1 MWLHRQHLPT
11 CHIWSRS
18 RMGLLPH
25 VAKVITYFFY
35 FFICMKNLSLDLEL
49 KPLNRFWHAIQQQTR
64 IHAGQC
70 LLGVRTQYL
79 DIFTLK
85 TPQNPI
91 CLVHIMESPWQ
102 IHIRITAWCIELS
115 YWISWN
121 LVGCLTLPSTW
132 STHIKFWDPVF
143 ISETNRGRKLK
154 FGFWYAG
161 RNLRVL

>member
-25 VAKVITYFFY
+25 VAKVITYFF
-35 FFICMKNLSLDLEL
+35 ISLFVC
-49 KPLNRFWHAIQQQTR
+49 KIFPWTWSLNRWTDFDMR
-64 IHAGQC
+64 YSS
-70 LLGVRTQYL
+70 RR
-79 DIFTLK
+79 IFTQGSAFWGSEHSTLTSSPSK
-85 TPQNPI
+85 PPQNPI

-102 IHIRITAWCIELS
+102 IHIRITAWCIEL
-115 YWISWN
+115 WCWN

-132 STHIKFWDPVF
+132 STHIKFWDPLF

-154 FGFWYAG
+154 FGMLIGICEYYSSM
-161 RNLRVL
+161 